1 MSTRLEPLRDSSAVL
16 ADGDEL
22 ARRMAADGYLFF
34 PRLLPRRQLAAV
46 RRRLLGYAR
55 DAGWLSPGAPLEEG
69 VAEPSAFCVDPQ
81 PQYKATHHRMY
92 TLEALHRLPHRRELL
107 ELFGRL
113 VRPPVLV
120 HPRPA
125 LRVVFPGG
133 FTTSAHQDFP
143 FVQGTTDTFTA
154 WIPLMDCPRSQ
165 GVLELAPGSHTAGVL
180 PVQPSL
186 GPGGAEVVD
195 GLSDWASGD
204 LRLGDV
210 LVFHSLT
217 VHRTTANVSRRLRI
231 SLDCRYQSIHE
242 PVNSSSLTLSGLGMS
257 WEDLYRDWRS
267 SRHRYYW
274 RAMGPRVEPFDP
286 SYLEQRD
293 RMAIEMG
300 ERGDPRSLSALQRL
314 AAHDEDP
321 EKRALARRLLDR
333 LPDAAGVDHL
343 R

>member
-1 MSTRLEPLRDSSAVL
+1 MGTRSLPLRDSRAVL
-16 ADGDEL
+16 EDGDEL
-22 ARRMAADGYLFF
+22 ARRMAEDGYLFL
-34 PRLLPRRQLAAV
+34 PGLLPRRPPAAV
-46 RRRLLGYAR
+46 RRRILGLAR
-55 DAGWLSPGAPLEEG
+55 DAAWLSPGAPLEDG
-69 VAEPSAFCVDPQ
+69 VAEPSAFCADPQ

-92 TLEALHRLPHRRELL
+92 ALEALHGLPHRRELL

-125 LRVVFPGG
+125 LRVVFPGS

-165 GVLELAPGSHTAGVL
+165 GVLELAPGSHAGGVL
-180 PVQPSL
+180 PVRPSP

-195 GLSDWASGD
+195 GIGEWASGD

-217 VHRTTANVSRRLRI
+217 VHRATANVSRRLRI
-231 SLDCRYQSIHE
+231 SIDCRYQSARE
-242 PVNSSSLTLSGLGMS
+242 PVNASSLTLSGLEMS

-267 SRHRYYW
+267 SRHQYYW
-274 RAMGPRVEPFDP
+274 RGMDVRVAPFDP
-286 SYLEQRD
+286 SFLEQRD
-293 RMAIEMG
+293 RMASEMG
-300 ERGDPRSLSALQRL
+300 
-314 AAHDEDP
+314 
-321 EKRALARRLLDR
+321 LLDR
-333 LPDAAGVDHL
+333 RPEP